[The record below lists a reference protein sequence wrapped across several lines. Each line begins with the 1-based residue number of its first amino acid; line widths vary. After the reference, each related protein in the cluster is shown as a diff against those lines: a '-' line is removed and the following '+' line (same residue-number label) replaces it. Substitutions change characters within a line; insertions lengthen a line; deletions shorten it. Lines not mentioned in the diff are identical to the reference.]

1 MKIHFGGTSYGIDNH
16 SDDYVKIREIILS
29 HKDSL
34 ARDWLGKDKNTS
46 IDKLMTANEKSI
58 VESDAVILD
67 ASNDSYAMGF
77 QLAVSA
83 LYKKPVLLLSN
94 RPISGRVSPLTL
106 INHKDKN
113 KVHLKQYKDHSTL
126 EAAIL
131 DFLYWVERHNK
142 AARFNIELDNKLDSY
157 LTMKARLRKTNK
169 AHEMRLLIKADMEN
183 SVS

>member
-16 SDDYVKIREIILS
+16 PDDYTKIREIILS
-29 HKDSL
+29 HNDTL
-34 ARDWLGKDKNTS
+34 ARDWLDKDKNTS
-46 IDKLMTANEKSI
+46 LNELMTANEKSI

-94 RPISGRVSPLTL
+94 KMINDRVSPLTL

-113 KVHLKQYKDHSTL
+113 KVHLKRYTDQGTL
-126 EAAIL
+126 EAVIL
-131 DFLYWVERHNK
+131 EFLFWVEKHNK

-157 LTMKARLRKTNK
+157 LTMKARTRKTSK
-169 AHEMRLLIKADMEN
+169 AHEIRLLVKADMES